1 MKSIKG
7 FGDGRGLVSVISTL
21 LVSYLSLRH
30 KTPIKCTS
38 TIFIFP
44 NFRCLV
50 TSNEKCTLGIP

>member
-30 KTPIKCTS
+30 KTPIKC
-38 TIFIFP
+38 
-44 NFRCLV
+44 
-50 TSNEKCTLGIP
+50 